1 MDALAEMEAAASEL
15 TRELIQEPESPQT
28 GESVMTFVQQLNDL
42 LDSAN
47 FSMVRRLTPA
57 QRAQFAEH
65 SAQPFQRLADSLRRQ
80 LQVALQLEDR
90 HAIAV
95 PWRRPLSLA
104 VERLEREVAQLGLI
118 LQPTRPLP
126 EVIRQPT
133 TGRLVVVEHPSLG
146 AAAAL
151 ERLAASLRSEGRT
164 GGLGAG
170 GLAENAPVL
179 VGQMR
184 QIIATVAPE
193 RLEHLDWAG
202 IDAVIGVVRDTQRY
216 LRNFLDLCRQLGHED
231 EAWFRELSGLLREF
245 EHIRERI
252 EFFRQLPKLGEVHV
266 GQYVAM
272 HDGEVVDADRSR
284 RALVRRFFDRF
295 GDASVYIG
303 FVGGQPPPA
312 RVPTPFVRHS
322 P

>member
-202 IDAVIGVVRDTQRY
+202 IDAVIGVVRDTQ
-216 LRNFLDLCRQLGHED
+216 Q
-231 EAWFRELSGLLREF
+231 F